1 MKVLAVDIGNTLV
14 KTGLFD
20 DDILQETS
28 QFLRS
33 SDAAPNGLNEYLTK
47 SQINKIVVCSV
58 LETNTNRMEMFKLY
72 AKTFLINHQSK
83 LPFTN
88 TYKTPQT
95 LGMDRVAG
103 IAGALHFFSNTHC
116 LVIDAGTCITYDF
129 VSKEGIY
136 QGGSIS
142 PGLHM
147 RLKAMHEFTGKLPLL
162 TYQEIEDWIGKD
174 TQTSMLTGAIWGMVN
189 EINGFIARYNEAFGE
204 LKVIITGGDAPK
216 FVKHLKNNVFA
227 EPNLLLFGLNKI
239 LKINV

>member
-1 MKVLAVDIGNTLV
+1 MNQISIDIGNTLSKV
-14 KTGLFD
+14 GIFD
-20 DDILQETS
+20 GEVLLNNASFQNEDLQGIKAYVESNQAEHIILSSVAKSSHEVVDILKGLAPIIELSHET
-28 QFLRS
+28 
-33 SDAAPNGLNEYLTK
+33 T
-47 SQINKIVVCSV
+47 
-58 LETNTNRMEMFKLY
+58 
-72 AKTFLINHQSK
+72 
-83 LPFTN
+83 LPFSN
-88 TYKTPQT
+88 NYKTPQT

-116 LVIDAGTCITYDF
+116 LVIDVGTCITYDF

-174 TQTSMLTGAIWGMVN
+174 TQTSMLTGVIWGMVN
-189 EINGFIARYNEAFGE
+189 EINGFIARYDEAFGD

>member
-1 MKVLAVDIGNTLV
+1 MNQISIDIGNTLSKV
-14 KTGLFD
+14 GIFD
-20 DDILQETS
+20 GEVLLNNASFQNEDLQGIKAYVESNQAEHIILSSVAKSSHEVVDILKGLAPIIELSHET
-28 QFLRS
+28 
-33 SDAAPNGLNEYLTK
+33 T
-47 SQINKIVVCSV
+47 
-58 LETNTNRMEMFKLY
+58 
-72 AKTFLINHQSK
+72 
-83 LPFTN
+83 LPFSN
-88 TYKTPQT
+88 NYKTPQT

-103 IAGALHFFSNTHC
+103 IAGAMHFFPNTNC

-129 VSKEGIY
+129 VSKEGLY

-142 PGLHM
+142 PGLNM

-162 TYQEIEDWIGKD
+162 TFQEIEDWIGKD
-174 TQTSMLTGAIWGMVN
+174 TQSAMLTGALWGTLN
-189 EINGFIARYNEAFGE
+189 ELNGFIARYDEAFGD

>member
-1 MKVLAVDIGNTLV
+1 MSHISIDIGNTLSKV
-14 KTGLFD
+14 GIFKEG
-20 DDILQETS
+20 ILLNNASFKNEDLQGIKAYVLANQTEHII
-28 QFLRS
+28 LS
-33 SDAAPNGLNEYLTK
+33 SVAKSSIDLIHTLKDLAPIIELSHEI
-47 SQINKIVVCSV
+47 S
-58 LETNTNRMEMFKLY
+58 
-72 AKTFLINHQSK
+72 
-83 LPFTN
+83 LPFSN
-88 TYKTPQT
+88 NYQTPQT

-103 IAGALHFFSNTHC
+103 IAGAMHFYPETNC
-116 LVIDAGTCITYDF
+116 LVIDAGTCNTYDF

-174 TQTSMLTGAIWGMVN
+174 TQTSMLTGVIWGMVN
-189 EINGFIARYNEAFGE
+189 EINGFIARYDEAFGD

-216 FVKHLKNNVFA
+216 FVKHLKKNVFA

>member
-1 MKVLAVDIGNTLV
+1 MSNISIDIGNTLSKV
-14 KTGLFD
+14 GIFDEEVLLKNAVFQNEDVQGINTYVEANQADHIILSSVAKSSNELVNILKGLAPI
-20 DDILQETS
+20 ILLSHET
-28 QFLRS
+28 
-33 SDAAPNGLNEYLTK
+33 P
-47 SQINKIVVCSV
+47 
-58 LETNTNRMEMFKLY
+58 
-72 AKTFLINHQSK
+72 
-83 LPFTN
+83 LPFSN
-88 TYKTPQT
+88 NYQSPKT
-95 LGMDRVAG
+95 LGMDRLAG
-103 IAGALHFFSNTHC
+103 VAGALHFSPNTNC

-129 VSKEGIY
+129 VSKGGIY

-174 TQTSMLTGAIWGMVN
+174 TQTSMLTGVILGMLN
-189 EINGFIARYNEAFGE
+189 EINGFITCYDEAFGD

>member
-1 MKVLAVDIGNTLV
+1 MSHISIDIGNTLSKV
-14 KTGLFD
+14 GIFNEG
-20 DDILQETS
+20 ILLNNASFKNEDLQGIKAYFLANQAEHIILSSVAKSSIELINCLKDLAPIIELSHETS
-28 QFLRS
+28 
-33 SDAAPNGLNEYLTK
+33 
-47 SQINKIVVCSV
+47 
-58 LETNTNRMEMFKLY
+58 
-72 AKTFLINHQSK
+72 
-83 LPFTN
+83 LPFSN
-88 TYKTPQT
+88 NYQTPQT

-103 IAGALHFFSNTHC
+103 IAGAIHFYPETNC

-142 PGLHM
+142 PGLYM

-162 TYQEIEDWIGKD
+162 NYQEIEDWIGKD
-174 TQTSMLTGAIWGMVN
+174 TQTSMLTGVIWGMVN
-189 EINGFIARYNEAFGE
+189 EINGFIARYGEAFGD
-204 LKVIITGGDAPK
+204 LKVIFTGGDAPK

>member
-1 MKVLAVDIGNTLV
+1 MSHISIDIGNTLSKV
-14 KTGLFD
+14 GIFKEG
-20 DDILQETS
+20 ILLHNASFKNEDLQGIKAYVLANQAEHIILSSVAKSSIELINCLKDSAPIIELSHETS
-28 QFLRS
+28 
-33 SDAAPNGLNEYLTK
+33 
-47 SQINKIVVCSV
+47 
-58 LETNTNRMEMFKLY
+58 
-72 AKTFLINHQSK
+72 
-83 LPFTN
+83 LPFSN
-88 TYKTPQT
+88 NYQTPQT

-103 IAGALHFFSNTHC
+103 IAGAMHFYPETNC
-116 LVIDAGTCITYDF
+116 LVIDAGTCNTYDF

-162 TYQEIEDWIGKD
+162 NYQEIEDWIGKD
-174 TQTSMLTGAIWGMVN
+174 TQTSMLTGVIWGMVN
-189 EINGFIARYNEAFGE
+189 EINGFIARYDEAFGD

-216 FVKHLKNNVFA
+216 FVKHLKKNVFA

>member
-1 MKVLAVDIGNTLV
+1 MSNISIDIGNTLSKV
-14 KTGLFD
+14 GIFEGEVLLKNASFPNEDLQAIKAYVGANQAEHI
-20 DDILQETS
+20 ILSSVAKSSSELVNILKGVAPIILLSHET
-28 QFLRS
+28 
-33 SDAAPNGLNEYLTK
+33 P
-47 SQINKIVVCSV
+47 
-58 LETNTNRMEMFKLY
+58 
-72 AKTFLINHQSK
+72 
-83 LPFTN
+83 LPFSN
-88 TYKTPQT
+88 NYKTPQT

-103 IAGALHFFSNTHC
+103 VAGALHFFPNTNC

-174 TQTSMLTGAIWGMVN
+174 TQTSMLTGVIWGMLN
-189 EINGFIARYNEAFGE
+189 EINGFITRYDEAFGE

>member
-1 MKVLAVDIGNTLV
+1 MSHISIDIGNTLSKV
-14 KTGLFD
+14 GIFEGAVLLDNASFKNEDLQGIKAYLD
-20 DDILQETS
+20 ANHAEHIIL
-28 QFLRS
+28 S
-33 SDAAPNGLNEYLTK
+33 SVAKSSNE
-47 SQINKIVVCSV
+47 
-58 LETNTNRMEMFKLY
+58 
-72 AKTFLINHQSK
+72 LINCLKDSAPILELSHETP
-83 LPFTN
+83 LPFSN
-88 TYKTPQT
+88 NYKTPQT

-103 IAGALHFFSNTHC
+103 IAGALHFYPNTNC

-129 VSKEGIY
+129 VSKEDIY

-162 TYQEIEDWIGKD
+162 DYEAIEDWIGKD
-174 TQTSMLTGAIWGMVN
+174 TQTSMLTGVIWGMLN
-189 EINGFIARYNEAFGE
+189 EINGFIARYDEAFGD